1 MAETDSEISKSAHK
15 RLDKIDATLEKLAS
29 IQADLTK
36 MLAVHEFRITD
47 NKKTI
52 DHLEAVVEKRKEELD
67 IDIGKVYQDMKL
79 EDSKILE
86 EISQMRKEQTA
97 RYECLN
103 EKITKIQKQLWMY
116 MGGLSVIIFLIT
128 HIGKIIPLFT
138 VLK

>member
-1 MAETDSEISKSAHK
+1 MSEQDLEISKSAHK
-15 RLDKIDATLEKLAS
+15 RLDKIDDTLEKLAI

-36 MLAVHEFRITD
+36 MLAVHEFRLND
-47 NKKTI
+47 NQKSI
-52 DHLEAVVEKRKEELD
+52 DHIETIMEKRKEELD
-67 IDIGKVYQDMKL
+67 VDIDKIYNEIKI
-79 EDSKILE
+79 EDSKIFE

-138 VLK
+138 MLK